1 MCISAIYKPLGSAR
15 QSATMSR
22 SPRPN
27 RQSRLSRF
35 EEFEKRLVMS
45 AQAVAS
51 VLPEFDAAS
60 SPVQP
65 ADQVD
70 VTTFAD
76 SQTNSLTTTA
86 AAAAIGNSYGLD
98 GTGQT
103 IAIIDTGIAFDHIA
117 LGGGFGEGYQ
127 VVGGYDFA
135 ENDDNPYDDGST
147 GFHGTHVA
155 GIVGSN
161 DLRYTGVAPGAD
173 LVALRVFDDSGS
185 TKLEWIEQSLQWVH
199 ENLDSFENPI
209 TTVNLSLGTS
219 PDEVFLEVL
228 NDELQQLKEDGVFI
242 SVAAGNSFEETGA
255 EQLAYP
261 ASSEFVVPVAS
272 HDSDG
277 NLSDFSQRASH
288 VLTAPGESITST
300 VPDHLFFGSRSD
312 SFLGTSGTSQAAP
325 YVAAASALLR
335 QANEIAGVTD
345 VDQDLL
351 YNQFISTADS
361 VYDSA
366 TRQNY
371 SRINLAAAIES
382 VLGEDNPPTTTAP
395 DAVDTINTADP
406 VQTSPTQSGVVELEL
421 ADGVLRVHGS
431 SADDH
436 VTVTAA
442 ENQQILVSIN
452 GQSERFNEE
461 DVEFIIFN
469 GQAGEDSVEVNFS
482 GTDDQVQ
489 ILQNR
494 IEVRNQQFSLRAF
507 GIEEASIENG
517 DGDDSI
523 YIEGS
528 ELDDVVKASGSS
540 ILFENARFAANGG
553 AFRSA
558 FVLGQIG
565 NDLIELEGSNQ
576 EDRFAHGEERSFFR
590 SQQLELTA
598 RGFEN
603 VTVNGN
609 GGTDIANIIGTSAR
623 DRIAVDQD
631 SAEVTGG
638 KSEASIERFER
649 INVINTDHNDQ
660 VSLSGSDGDETLHAR
675 DDAVLLVSDKFTNY
689 VREFGNLTVNASAGN
704 DEAYLSGSAGDDH
717 LQHTPDATTLEN
729 ADGKIRVEGYDLV
742 VGRSNGGN
750 DTAEFR
756 GGNQREAYFANIDTV
771 QSTAR
776 NGDQVRAIGFGES
789 TIDGGGGNDVVGFRG
804 SDQNESLQIN
814 FNDAEFETTMQLLRI
829 TNVENSNFDGGGG
842 TDRIEIN
849 EVQNLDLLSAI
860 GDTAHAVLQNHTA
873 KFTDVDSV
881 EANAVDS
888 AIAAYDLESVDFEY
902 NLNGKWVEN
911 R

>member
-1 MCISAIYKPLGSAR
+1 
-15 QSATMSR
+15 
-22 SPRPN
+22 
-27 RQSRLSRF
+27 
-35 EEFEKRLVMS
+35 MS

-51 VLPEFDAAS
+51 VLPEFDASS

-65 ADQVD
+65 SDQVD

-76 SQTNSLTTTA
+76 SQTNNLTTTA
-86 AAAAIGNSYGLD
+86 AAAAIGESFGLD

-117 LGGGFGEGYQ
+117 LGGGFGEGHQ

-135 ENDDNPYDDGST
+135 EMDDNPYDDGNA

-155 GIVGSN
+155 GIIGSN

-173 LVALRVFDDSGS
+173 LVALRVFDDSGA
-185 TKLEWIEQSLQWVH
+185 TQLEWIEQSLQWVH

-219 PDEVFLEVL
+219 PNETFLEVL
-228 NDELQQLKEDGVFI
+228 NDELQQLEEDGVFI
-242 SVAAGNSFEETGA
+242 SVAAGNSFSEAGA
-255 EQLAYP
+255 GELAYP

-272 HDSDG
+272 HDGNG

-288 VLTAPGESITST
+288 VLTAPGENITST

-335 QANEIAGVTD
+335 QANEIAGVSD
-345 VDQDLL
+345 IDQDLL

-361 VYDSA
+361 IYDSA
-366 TRQNY
+366 TQQSY
-371 SRINLAAAIES
+371 SQINLAAALES
-382 VLGEDNPPTTTAP
+382 VLGDDASPTTPTSNA
-395 DAVDTINTADP
+395 DNTVSSTDP
-406 VQTSPTQSGVVELEL
+406 VQTSPTSSGVVELEL
-421 ADGVLRVHGS
+421 NEGVLTVHGS
-431 SADDH
+431 SANDQLR
-436 VTVTAA
+436 VTAA
-442 ENQQILVSIN
+442 DDQQILVSIN
-452 GQSERFNEE
+452 GQSERF
-461 DVEFIIFN
+461 DQSAIEFIIFN
-469 GQAGEDSVEVNFS
+469 GQAGDDAVEVDLS

-494 IEVRNQQFSLRAF
+494 IEVRNEQFTLRAR
-507 GIEEASIENG
+507 GIENVDIDNG
-517 DGDDSI
+517 SGDDSI

-528 ELDDVVKASGSS
+528 EFDDVVKASGRSV
-540 ILFENARFAANGG
+540 LFQNEQFAANGG

-558 FVLGQIG
+558 FVLGEIG
-565 NDLIELEGSNQ
+565 NDRIEFEGSNQ

-603 VTVNGN
+603 VTADGN

-638 KSEASIERFER
+638 KSDASIERFER
-649 INVINTDHNDQ
+649 TNVINTDRGDRVTLN
-660 VSLSGSDGDETLHAR
+660 GSDGDETLQAR
-675 DDAVLLVSDKFTNY
+675 DNAVLLVSDKFTNY
-689 VREFGNLTVNASAGN
+689 VREFGNLTVNASGGN

-717 LQHTPDATTLEN
+717 LQQTPDATTLEN
-729 ADGKIRVEGYDLV
+729 ADGKLSIKGYDLV
-742 VGRSNGGN
+742 VGRSTGGN
-750 DTAEFR
+750 DTAEFI
-756 GGNQREAYFANIDTV
+756 GSDQREAYFANQDTV

-776 NGDQVRAIGFGES
+776 SGDQVRVIGFDES
-789 TIDGGGGNDVVGFRG
+789 TIDGGGGNDVVAFRG
-804 SDQNESLQIN
+804 SAQDESLRIN
-814 FNDAEFETTMQLLRI
+814 FDDAEFETTLQMLRL
-829 TNVENSNFDGGGG
+829 TNVENSRFDGGGG
-842 TDRIEIN
+842 EDHVEIN
-849 EVQNLDLLSAI
+849 DVQNLDLLSSI
-860 GDTAHAVLQNHTA
+860 GDTAHAVLRNHTA
-873 KFTDVDSV
+873 ALTDIDSL

-902 NLNGKWVEN
+902 NLNGKWVG
-911 R
+911 RDDLGL